1 MIKKPFDA
9 LNGKYCNSL
18 DTYSRFVTREVLIGN
33 IAMGAHNPIR
43 IQSMTTT
50 DTMDTLGTV
59 EQTIRMVDSGCEL
72 VRITA
77 PSIKEAKN
85 LALIKSWELRFL
97 IWTICTLWS
106 PLIGFSLPGICLVLL
121 SFLFLMVT
129 LTDSEDLVEFVEDF
143 FLNFITDSR
152 FLGMMLLVLIF
163 IVYILVSEGW
173 SGITS
178 LFSM

>member
-1 MIKKPFDA
+1 MMNQKLGVFLRLSYVGSFLVLTKYLGSI
-9 LNGKYCNSL
+9 LNTTILFQAVAC
-18 DTYSRFVTREVLIGN
+18 LIVAY
-33 IAMGAHNPIR
+33 IA
-43 IQSMTTT
+43 
-50 DTMDTLGTV
+50 
-59 EQTIRMVDSGCEL
+59 TIIIEYAS
-72 VRITA
+72 
-77 PSIKEAKN
+77 SKN

-129 LTDSEDLVEFVEDF
+129 LTNSEDLVEFVEDF
-143 FLNFITDSR
+143 FLSFITDSR

-163 IVYILVSEGW
+163 LAYILVTEGW